1 MGKYR
6 TVVHGPLVIPAR
18 ALLTIG
24 QEEVLKLLA
33 RPLPAA
39 VDIRL
44 LIDTGSSRSTLIP
57 SVVSHL
63 NPISRGSARIETALA
78 AARTTLFWVRLEFPQ
93 TKLEP
98 ILELAVARLALPAS
112 LGSIHG
118 IIGRDLLKRWE
129 SMLYE
134 GRRGWLVLQDRPWS
148 FLRWFRRTQ
157 SR

>member
-6 TVVHGPLVIPAR
+6 TVVHGPLILPAR
-18 ALLTIG
+18 PLLTIG
-24 QEEVLKLLA
+24 QEEVLKLLG

-39 VDIRL
+39 IDIRL

-63 NPISRGSARIETALA
+63 NPISRGSANIETALA
-78 AARTTLFWVRLEFPQ
+78 AARTNLFWVRLEFPE

-98 ILELAVARLALPAS
+98 ILELAVARLGLPAS

-134 GRRGWLVLQDRPWS
+134 GRRGRLAIQDRRWT
-148 FLRWFRRTQ
+148 FLGWLRRL
-157 SR
+157 